1 MIKKVLVLATCMVFL
16 LTGAAQAEY
25 LYLESSGADFTGVT
39 IHDPALAPSATAG
52 TTAGR
57 FTVDF
62 GPSSSDFQKYQAFC
76 VDYANVYFTTA
87 YNSYFM
93 IDLPGELAY
102 KRAAY
107 IYENFAYANPSA
119 AQLAIWEVVFEG
131 LSGGSVGDLETAD
144 KFYGTNINAQDLADA
159 QNYVTAAV
167 ANGANFS
174 NTSAYKLLVS
184 PSATTS
190 GYYGV
195 NEQDFLVRVPEPGV
209 LTLLGLGLVALG
221 ITRRRSK

>member
-16 LTGAAQAEY
+16 MAGAAQAEY
-25 LYLESSGADFTGVT
+25 LYLEGSGADFTGVT
-39 IHDPALAPSATAG
+39 IHDPALATGATAG

-62 GPSSSDFQKYQAFC
+62 GPSSSNFQKYQAFC
-76 VDYANVYFTTA
+76 VDYANVFFTTP
-87 YNSYFM
+87 YSTYIM
-93 IDLPGELAY
+93 IDLPSLLPY
-102 KRAAY
+102 KQAAY

-131 LSGGSVGDLETAD
+131 LSGGSVGDLQASN

-159 QNYVTAAV
+159 QNYIAAAV
-167 ANGANFS
+167 ANSENFS

-184 PSATTS
+184 PSTATS

-195 NEQDFLVRVPEPGV
+195 DQQDFLVRVPEPGV

-221 ITRRRSK
+221 ITRRRTK

>member
-16 LTGAAQAEY
+16 LAGMAQAEY
-25 LYLESSGADFTGVT
+25 LYLEGTGADFTGVT
-39 IHDPALAPSATAG
+39 IHDPALTSGATAG

-87 YNSYFM
+87 YSTYIM
-93 IDLPGELAY
+93 IDLPGLLPY
-102 KRAAY
+102 KQAAY

-131 LSGGSVGDLETAD
+131 LSGGSVGDLETAE
-144 KFYGTNINAQDLADA
+144 KFYGTNINPQDLLDA
-159 QNYVTAAV
+159 QSYVTAAL

-174 NTSAYKLLVS
+174 NTSSYKLLVS
-184 PSATTS
+184 PSTATS

-195 NEQDFLVRVPEPGV
+195 DQQDFLVRVPEPGV

>member
-16 LTGAAQAEY
+16 MAGAAQAEY
-25 LYLESSGADFTGVT
+25 LYLEGSGADFTGVT
-39 IHDPALAPSATAG
+39 IHDPALATGATAG

-62 GPSSSDFQKYQAFC
+62 GPSSSNFQKYQAFC
-76 VDYANVYFTTA
+76 VDYANVFFTTP
-87 YNSYFM
+87 YSTYIM
-93 IDLPGELAY
+93 IDLPSLLPY
-102 KRAAY
+102 KQAAY

-131 LSGGSVGDLETAD
+131 LSGGSVGDLQASN

-159 QNYVTAAV
+159 QNYIAAAV
-167 ANGANFS
+167 ANSENFS

-184 PSATTS
+184 PSTATS

-195 NEQDFLVRVPEPGV
+195 DQQDFLVRVPEPGV
-209 LTLLGLGLVALG
+209 LSLLGLGLVALG

>member
-1 MIKKVLVLATCMVFL
+1 MTRHWQQVQPPERPPVALQWTLVPRRAISKNIRLSAWICERVFYYSL
-16 LTGAAQAEY
+16 QQ
-25 LYLESSGADFTGVT
+25 LY
-39 IHDPALAPSATAG
+39 HD
-52 TTAGR
+52 R
-57 FTVDF
+57 FAW
-62 GPSSSDFQKYQAFC
+62 Q
-76 VDYANVYFTTA
+76 
-87 YNSYFM
+87 
-93 IDLPGELAY
+93 LAY

-107 IYENFAYANPSA
+107 IYENFAYDNPSA

-131 LSGGSVGDLETAD
+131 LSGGSVGDLKTAN

-159 QNYVTAAV
+159 QNYVAA
-167 ANGANFS
+167 AMTNGENFS

-184 PSATTS
+184 PSTATS

-195 NEQDFLVRVPEPGV
+195 DEQDFLVRVPEPGV